1 MPYAIAY
8 DLGTGGIKASIF
20 SHAGTS
26 VASVFIQYDTYYPK
40 ENWHEQRPMDWWDS
54 VCKSTHLL
62 LEKSGMKSNEI
73 LSLALSGHS
82 LVAAPIDKMGN
93 LLLKQV
99 PIWSDMR
106 ANKIAQDYFK
116 KHNYDDWYM
125 KTGNGDP
132 PECYSIFKLMWLK
145 KHMPEVYNKTDIT
158 LGSKDFIN
166 YKLTG
171 NKCTDPSYA
180 SGTGVFDLCN
190 WKYSDEL
197 IANTGLPK
205 SFFPTI
211 VPSHSIIGEVTY
223 EAAKATGLTEGTMV
237 ACGGV
242 DNSCMALG
250 ARGIGEGRTYTSV
263 GSSGWI
269 AVTSKKPI
277 LDTKQHPFVFAHIE
291 EGYYTSATS
300 IFSAGNSFRWIR
312 DTLCADIS
320 QDEDSYEKMN
330 EWANDVPVGSNG
342 VLFNPS
348 LAGGSAQEKSSN
360 INGGFLGLTLKTTKE
375 DMVRACME
383 GIALNLRKCLEI
395 LRQYVPCDDE
405 MLICGGGSKSPL
417 WLQMF
422 ADIYKIK
429 VIKSNIDQDAASL
442 GAAAIA
448 LRGYGMWEDYS
459 KIDSLHSIQDIKIP
473 VDKNIEKYE
482 KLYDIFLQYSSFL
495 SDIGNQMN
503 ELSDS

>member
-1 MPYAIAY
+1 MPYVIAY

-20 SHAGTS
+20 SHDGTS
-26 VASVFIQYDTYYPK
+26 KASVFIQYDTYFPK
-40 ENWHEQRPMDWWDS
+40 ENRHEQRPMDWWDG

-62 LEKSGMKSNEI
+62 LKKSGIKSNEI
-73 LSLALSGHS
+73 LSIALSGHS
-82 LVAAPIDKMGN
+82 LVAAPIDKKGN
-93 LLLKQV
+93 LLLEQV

-106 ANKIAQDYFK
+106 ANKIAQDYFEK
-116 KHNYDDWYM
+116 NNYDNWYM

-145 KHMPEVYNKTDIT
+145 QNMPEIYNKTNIT

-166 YKLTG
+166 YMLTG
-171 NKCTDPSYA
+171 NKLTDPSYA
-180 SGTGVFDLCN
+180 SGTGAFNLRD
-190 WKYSDEL
+190 WKYSDE
-197 IANTGLPK
+197 IISSTGLPK
-205 SFFPTI
+205 SILPPI
-211 VPSHSIIGEVTY
+211 VPSHSIVGKVTY

-250 ARGIGEGRTYTSV
+250 ARGIGEGKIYTSL

-269 AVTSKKPI
+269 AVTSEKPI
-277 LDTKQHPFVFAHIE
+277 LDTKQHTFVFAHIE

-300 IFSAGNSFRWIR
+300 IFSAGNSFRWVR

-320 QDEDSYEKMN
+320 QEEDSYEKMT
-330 EWANDVPVGSNG
+330 EWASDVPLGSNG

-360 INGGFLGLTLKTTKE
+360 INGGFLGLTLKSTKE

-383 GIALNLRKCLEI
+383 GIALNLKACLDI

-417 WLQMF
+417 WMQMF
-422 ADIYKIK
+422 ADIYNLK
-429 VIKSNIDQDAASL
+429 VIKSNVDQDAASL
-442 GAAAIA
+442 GAAAVA
-448 LRGYGMWEDYS
+448 LRGCGLWWDYS
-459 KIDSLHSIQDIKIP
+459 QIENLHHIESIKTPIST
-473 VDKNIEKYE
+473 NTIEYE
-482 KLYDIFLQYSSFL
+482 KLYKIFFQYSDFL

-503 ELSDS
+503 LL